1 MLRWHACQTFNG
13 GTSTDAVYW
22 LAAYNGE
29 LSADGN
35 FVINPTV
42 LDPAVNFARWNATT
56 KLWEALGTGMNGPV
70 CALRSFGGFLH
81 AGGAFRSA
89 GGVSTGGLARWNGSR
104 WSAVGGFF
112 SGTVDVLEVESGIR
126 VIGGS
131 YPGVPDTPNLAYD
144 NGSNYDVLLPGGTN
158 GAVRA
163 VPWTGSQ
170 LLLGGDFTMISATTV
185 NHAASFGFLFPVPI
199 GGGTDGPVYAMD
211 HRHNGLHVGGTF
223 THVKGTT
230 VLSETRGEYDR
241 TGVPPF
247 ACGPSPQTPNIGDS
261 VTRQRDTTT

>member
-1 MLRWHACQTFNG
+1 M
-13 GTSTDAVYW
+13 
-22 LAAYNGE
+22 
-29 LSADGN
+29 
-35 FVINPTV
+35 INPTV
-42 LDPAVNFARWNATT
+42 LDPAVNF
-56 KLWEALGTGMNGPV
+56 
-70 CALRSFGGFLH
+70 
-81 AGGAFRSA
+81 
-89 GGVSTGGLARWNGSR
+89 ARWNGSR

-163 VPWTGSQ
+163 LHWTGSQ

-230 VLSETRGEYDR
+230 VLSETTGEYDR

-261 VTRQRDTTT
+261 VTRQRDATT